1 MKLKNA
7 MVEKY
12 EETLDY
18 NKERMLIQ
26 ITSNDIHSNLKAF
39 QFLIW
44 KEKGRERAKATFLY
58 PSSMYIHYY
67 LFIDDKKIRLSQR
80 TILKTGK
87 LKAKTHI

>member
-39 QFLIW
+39 QFLI
-44 KEKGRERAKATFLY
+44 
-58 PSSMYIHYY
+58 
-67 LFIDDKKIRLSQR
+67 
-80 TILKTGK
+80 
-87 LKAKTHI
+87 